1 MTDLH
6 THILPGMDDGSRS
19 FEMSIAMLREEA
31 AQGVSTVALTPHYYR
46 ERESSG
52 SFLERRFAAYTVLE
66 EAIST
71 LPETE
76 RAALPARVLAA
87 EVAWVPNLADC
98 SHLRELCYQGTDVFL
113 LELPMQPWY
122 DGLFSQLY
130 DLMNLTGLT
139 PMIAHI
145 DRYWTSQKP
154 TRLAELY
161 SLGLPTQL
169 SAAALLRFSTRS
181 RALKELQAGRVQYL
195 MSDCHRIQE
204 RKPNILQGM
213 ETIEKRLG
221 AASRRRLET
230 MTDSL
235 LADYAQTLDPVV
247 LHT

>member
-19 FEMSIAMLREEA
+19 IEMSIAMLREEA

-52 SFLERRFAAYTVLE
+52 SFLERRFAAYRALE
-66 EAIST
+66 EAISA
-71 LPETE
+71 LPENDC
-76 RAALPARVLAA
+76 AALPARVLAA

-98 SHLRELCYQGTDVFL
+98 RHLRELCYQGTDVFL

-122 DGLFSQLY
+122 DGLFTQLY

-154 TRLAELY
+154 ARLAELY

-169 SAAALLRFSTRS
+169 SAEALLRFSTRS
-181 RALKELQAGRVQYL
+181 RALKELQSGRAQYL

-213 ETIEKRLG
+213 EVIEKRLG
-221 AASRRRLET
+221 TASRRRLET
-230 MTDSL
+230 ITDSL
-235 LADYAQTLDPVV
+235 LRQFA
-247 LHT
+247 HTSNPAVFRT